1 MQRHCHN
8 QFSSLNFDN
17 FKDIIICFTTH
28 RIQSHAE
35 KRRYRA
41 VKIIAIEI
49 LLINHFLFQFN
60 ICGRWRCQQWCNQT
74 NVRRR
79 QPSTHSQ
86 TEVHDHGYPEQ
97 ERRLWSQLQTRKSS
111 CRIRGKRRDQRFNF
125 FKVRPFTMFPP
136 SK

>member
-1 MQRHCHN
+1 MVGTSIILKTSFFALLPTEYKVMQ
-8 QFSSLNFDN
+8 
-17 FKDIIICFTTH
+17 T
-28 RIQSHAE
+28 
-35 KRRYRA
+35 KRRWRA
-41 VKIIAIEI
+41 VSIIAIEI

-125 FKVRPFTMFPP
+125 FKVRTFTMFTP
-136 SK
+136 SRHGSNDKSF